1 MKQTQNSG
9 NLACKFS
16 TSSGFARLKNLLNAK
31 RARTVTAVFA
41 FFASLISLCFLQ
53 NPNFASLLRTPATYL
68 NISTSTPNVD
78 FQFNQSELSTPTFK
92 SASITVSVQTDNA
105 LGATTYISSVDE
117 NTSLVYSDSSVISK
131 IDSISSAILESAFSE
146 KTWGFRLGSLP
157 TIVFNPIPKLSSP
170 SEILKT
176 TSATPALNNINIDF
190 GVKSGNNLA
199 SGIYSKQIVFTSIT
213 NRAPTTATFL
223 DGQTFNTKV
232 TAFNSGKTV
241 EYFKHSNTQPAN
253 LGDAIIVSTTASEKP
268 IYLWYDAATKTDFW
282 WTEADVAYANEN
294 MSNMFTQ
301 NLGSNHLDLVDL
313 RGINTSKSKS
323 AICMFGC
330 SGNYLFPGYTGP
342 IKMSISAIDFSEF
355 DSSNIL
361 DMSYMFAG
369 LNADF
374 WGHCINQANLDFSK
388 INTSNVKSMKGMF
401 SSACVPNLRSLNFDT
416 SKVEDMSQMFANTDN
431 GMNELDLSSFD
442 TRSLKTARSMF
453 VGSNFTKLNVSGWR
467 NDVLTDMLEMFAHM
481 SELTEINISNFRTN
495 NVTNMSGTFK
505 DDHKLRLLD
514 LSSFNTSKVKAMGS
528 LFSGLYKVTNINLS
542 SFDTSN
548 VEEMA
553 HMFYACVELASLNLN
568 NFNTSKVTDMRN
580 MFGGL
585 TIPSLDLSSFNTAR
599 VTNMEDMFKSMINLT
614 NLNLSSFDTSNVTN
628 MNGMFTNSMRTP
640 IRSTLDLSSFNTNNL
655 IQAKDM
661 FNNMNVKTIYVSPNF
676 NVNNVTN
683 STKMMA
689 SLQYIVGGNGTTF
702 SSGNPTDKTYARIDA
717 PGTPGYF
724 TQKP

>member
-9 NLACKFS
+9 NFACKIS
-16 TSSGFARLKNLLNAK
+16 TCPGFARLKNLRDTK
-31 RARTVTAVFA
+31 RARTITAVFA
-41 FFASLISLCFLQ
+41 FFASLLSLCFLQ
-53 NPNFASLLRTPATYL
+53 NPSFASLFRTPATYL

-78 FQFNQSELSTPTFK
+78 FQFNQSELSSSAFK
-92 SASITVSVQTDNA
+92 TNNVTVNIQTDNA
-105 LGATTYISSVDE
+105 AGATTYISSIDE
-117 NTSLVYSDSSVISK
+117 ATSLVHSAGTSDSIA
-131 IDSISSAILESAFSE
+131 SISSPLLSTAFSG
-146 KTWGFRLGSLP
+146 KTWGYRVGSLA
-157 TIVFNPIPKLSSP
+157 TTAFDPIPKASAP
-170 SEILKT
+170 AEILNT
-176 TSATPALNNINIDF
+176 TSATPASNNLNIDF
-190 GVKSGNNLA
+190 GVKVSPDLSSGT
-199 SGIYSKQIVFTSIT
+199 YSKQILFTSIT
-213 NRAPTTATFL
+213 NHLPTTATFL
-223 DGQTFNTKV
+223 MGKTFNDRV
-232 TAFNSGKTV
+232 TTYNTGKSV
-241 EYFKHSNTQPAN
+241 KNFKHSLTPPQNMGN
-253 LGDAIIVSTTASEKP
+253 AIVVSSPTSEKP
-268 IYLWYDAATKTDFW
+268 IYLWHDSMSETDFW

-294 MSNMFTQ
+294 MGNMFTQ

-323 AICMFGC
+323 AYCMFGC
-330 SGNYLFPGYTGP
+330 SGSYLFPGQTG
-342 IKMSISAIDFSEF
+342 IKMNISAIDFSEF

-369 LNADF
+369 FNADF
-374 WGHCINQANLDFSK
+374 WGNCTNQANLDFSK
-388 INTSNVKSMKGMF
+388 INTSNVKNMKGMF
-401 SSACVPNLRSLNFDT
+401 SSSCVPNLRSLNFDT
-416 SKVEDMSQMFANTDN
+416 SKVEDMSEMFTRTNN

-453 VGSNFTKLNVSGWR
+453 EGSNFTKINVSGWR
-467 NDVLTDMLEMFAHM
+467 NDALTDMFEMFASM
-481 SELTEINISNFRTN
+481 YELTEINISNFRTN
-495 NVTNMSGTFK
+495 NVTDMSGTFK

-514 LSSFNTSKVKAMGS
+514 LSSFNTNKVKNMAS

-548 VEEMA
+548 VEDMA

-655 IQAKDM
+655 IQAKEM
-661 FNNMNVKTIYVSPNF
+661 FYNMNVKTIYVSPNF

-683 STKMMA
+683 SHYMMNG
-689 SLQYIVGGNGTTF
+689 LQYIVGGNGTTF
-702 SSGNPTDKTYARIDA
+702 SNSNPKDKTYARIDA